1 MYSVMSTQLSPK
13 RPIIVMMYGYPGAG
27 KTSFARQLSE
37 ELGLV
42 HLQEDK
48 IRHELFG
55 AQASDKA
62 VRKVMNY
69 MTRELLKAGVSL
81 VFDAEVLRTSERTAI
96 RNIAFETKAASLLVW
111 LQVDP
116 ETTFMRTAKRD
127 RRKAEDK
134 YADEY
139 TEEEYRQILAYMQNP
154 NLEDYIV
161 VSGKH
166 TFHSQRSTVIKK
178 LYDLGIITPEGASHN
193 VVKPELINLVPKPVI
208 QKRSGIVQRNIS
220 IR

>member
-1 MYSVMSTQLSPK
+1 MSTKFTTS
-13 RPIIVMMYGYPGAG
+13 RPFIVMMYGYPGAG
-27 KTSFARQLSE
+27 KTSFSRQLSD

-48 IRHELFG
+48 MRHELFG
-55 AQASDKA
+55 PNATDKA
-62 VRKVMNY
+62 IRKVMNY
-69 MTRELLKAGVSL
+69 MTRELLKAGVS
-81 VFDAEVLRTSERTAI
+81 VVYDAEVLRESERRAVRTLALD
-96 RNIAFETKAASLLVW
+96 TKSASLLVW

-116 ETTFMRTAKRD
+116 ETTFMRTMKRD
-127 RRKAEDK
+127 RRKADDK

-154 NLEDYIV
+154 NQEDYIV

-178 LYDLGIITPEGASHN
+178 LYDLGLINTETASNN
-193 VVKPELINLVPKPVI
+193 VVKPELMNFVPKPI
-208 QKRSGIVQRNIS
+208 IEKRSGIIQRNIS

>member
-1 MYSVMSTQLSPK
+1 MTMSVKFTSS
-13 RPIIVMMYGYPGAG
+13 RPFIVMMYGYPGAG
-27 KTSFARQLSE
+27 KTSFARQLCD

-55 AQASDKA
+55 GNASDKA

-69 MTRELLKAGVSL
+69 MTRELLKAGVSIAY
-81 VFDAEVLRTSERTAI
+81 DAEVLRSSDRKAVRELS
-96 RNIAFETKAASLLVW
+96 FETKAASLLVW

-116 ETTFMRTAKRD
+116 ETTFVRTAKRD
-127 RRKAEDK
+127 RRKADDK

-139 TEEEYRQILAYMQNP
+139 TEEEYRQILAFMQNP
-154 NLEDYIV
+154 NNEDYIV

-166 TFHSQRSTVIKK
+166 TFHSQRASVIKK
-178 LYDLGIITPEGASHN
+178 LYDLGIITPEVASSN
-193 VVKPELINLVPKPVI
+193 VVKPELMNFVPKQVI

>member
-1 MYSVMSTQLSPK
+1 
-13 RPIIVMMYGYPGAG
+13 MMYGYPGAG
-27 KTSFARQLSE
+27 KTSFARQLCD

-55 AQASDKA
+55 GNASDKA

-69 MTRELLKAGVSL
+69 MTRELLKAGVSIAY
-81 VFDAEVLRTSERTAI
+81 DAEVLRSGDRKAVRELS
-96 RNIAFETKAASLLVW
+96 FDTKAASLLVW

-127 RRKAEDK
+127 RRKADDK

-154 NLEDYIV
+154 NNEDYIV

-166 TFHSQRSTVIKK
+166 TFHSQRASVIKK
-178 LYDLGIITPEGASHN
+178 LYDLGIITPEVASSN
-193 VVKPELINLVPKPVI
+193 VVKPELMNFVPKQVI

>member
-1 MYSVMSTQLSPK
+1 MSTQFSPK
-13 RPIIVMMYGYPGAG
+13 RPFIVMMYGYPGAG
-27 KTSFARQLSE
+27 KTSFARQLCD

-48 IRHELFG
+48 IRQELFG
-55 AQASDKA
+55 PNASDRA
-62 VRKVMNY
+62 VRKVMTY
-69 MTRELLKAGVSL
+69 MTKELLKARVSV
-81 VFDAEVLRTSERTAI
+81 VFDAEVLRESERKMI
-96 RNIAFETKAASLLVW
+96 RNIALDTKAASLLVW

-116 ETTFMRTAKRD
+116 ETTFMRTEKRD
-127 RRKAEDK
+127 RRKADDK

-139 TEEEYRQILAYMQNP
+139 SEEEYRQILAYMQNP
-154 NLEDYIV
+154 TNEDYIV

-178 LYDLGIITPEGASHN
+178 LYDIGIITPEAASHN
-193 VVKPELINLVPKPVI
+193 VVKPGLMNLVPNPLI